1 MKYRN
6 LTNNEKDILKE
17 LNNLKKPLE
26 NAIEQLKNK
35 QGFIL
40 TDNWLMVDIA
50 SMLGM
55 TDVEVLY
62 NDNSEMKYRCRFPL
76 WF

>member
-6 LTNNEKDILKE
+6 LTNDEKDILEE
-17 LNNLKKPLE
+17 LSNLKQPLE
-26 NAIEQLKNK
+26 DAIEQLKNK
-35 QGFIL
+35 QGCIL

-62 NDNSEMKYRCRFPL
+62 NDNSEMKYQCRFPL